1 MMLALVVIDYV
12 LTNVV
17 YLTMNYL
24 HSSLMYHVNDAIDDI
39 DVRQSD
45 NVDGN

>member
-1 MMLALVVIDYV
+1 MMVASDVIDYV
-12 LTNVV
+12 PMNEA

-24 HSSLMYHVNDAIDDI
+24 HLSLLHHVNDAIDDDDI

-45 NVDGN
+45 